1 MTNTR
6 VQIEIILGI
15 ILIAATATILIIIGL
30 NEENRMQRFAMAQSA
45 QSIEVGAELY
55 EINCST
61 CHGLRGEGIPGLC
74 PPLNDEYFFNER
86 LADIGWSGTQ
96 TDFIISTISSGRVV
110 STRPDQYFGGGRPAM
125 PAWSEHYG
133 GPLRDDQ
140 IQVIAAFV
148 MNWEATAGDVVTQPT
163 LPDDPVG
170 EDITIELPEGNPSR
184 GEALA
189 NSEGC
194 VACHISTPTGPA
206 WGATATEPGI
216 GERAALRIQQPDY
229 TGDATTAEQYLFESI
244 VLPNI
249 HIVEG
254 FAPIMPNTYSQTL
267 TEQDVADMI
276 EYLMTAFD

>member
-1 MTNTR
+1 MNNTR
-6 VQIEIILGI
+6 VQIEITLGI

-140 IQVIAAFV
+140 IQVIAAFI
-148 MNWEATAGDVVTQPT
+148 MNWEATAGEVVAQPT
-163 LPDDPVG
+163 LPDEPVG
-170 EDITIELPEGNPSR
+170 EDITIQLPEGNPSR
-184 GEALA
+184 GEGPGQLRRLC
-189 NSEGC
+189 SLPYQ
-194 VACHISTPTGPA
+194 HTHRTGLGRDCDRAGHRRARCFTHPRA
-206 WGATATEPGI
+206 GLHRGRHYSGTVPVRI
-216 GERAALRIQQPDY
+216 DRAAQY
-229 TGDATTAEQYLFESI
+229 TCSR
-244 VLPNI
+244 
-249 HIVEG
+249 G
-254 FAPIMPNTYSQTL
+254 FCPHHA
-267 TEQDVADMI
+267 
-276 EYLMTAFD
+276 EYLLSNPYRTRCSGYDRVSHDSI

>member
-1 MTNTR
+1 MNTR
-6 VQIEIILGI
+6 VQIEILLGI

-30 NEENRMQRFAMAQSA
+30 NEESRMERFALAQGA
-45 QSIEVGAELY
+45 QAVEVGAELY

-74 PPLNDEYFFNER
+74 PPLNDEYFFNGR
-86 LADIGWSGTQ
+86 LAEIGWSGTQ
-96 TDFIISTISSGRVV
+96 EDFIISTISSGRVV
-110 STRPDQYFGGGRPAM
+110 STRPAEYFGGGKPAM

-140 IQVIAAFV
+140 IRTIAAFV
-148 MNWEATAGDVVTQPT
+148 MNWEPTAGEVVSQPQ
-163 LPDDPVG
+163 LPDEPVG
-170 EDITIELPEGNPSR
+170 EDISIELPEGDPSR

-194 VACHISTPTGPA
+194 VACHVSTPTGPA
-206 WGATATEPGI
+206 WAATATEPGI
-216 GERAALRIQQPDY
+216 GERAADRIQQADY
-229 TGDATTAEQYLFESI
+229 TGTATTPEQYLFESI
-244 VLPNI
+244 VLPNV
-249 HIVEG
+249 HVVEG
-254 FAPIMPNTYSQTL
+254 FSPIMPNTYSQTL